1 MRTNIEIDDE
11 LITQAMASGGYPT
24 KRATVEAGLRMLTQ
38 RRRAYAGLLALGG
51 KINWQG
57 DLDAQRRDGPPTDS
71 SASRLRVQEEPATY
85 KLGKAKPA
93 ARTGVKTRSTR
104 APRKAA
110 R

>member
-1 MRTNIEIDDE
+1 MRTNIEIDDA
-11 LITQAMASGGYPT
+11 LIAQAMASGGYAT

-57 DLDAQRRDGPPTDS
+57 DLDAQRRDGLPAGT
-71 SASRLRVQEEPATY
+71 SAGAPGVQEERAPY
-85 KLGKAKPA
+85 KLGKVKA
-93 ARTGVKTRSTR
+93 ASRPRAKTRSTST
-104 APRKAA
+104 PRKAA